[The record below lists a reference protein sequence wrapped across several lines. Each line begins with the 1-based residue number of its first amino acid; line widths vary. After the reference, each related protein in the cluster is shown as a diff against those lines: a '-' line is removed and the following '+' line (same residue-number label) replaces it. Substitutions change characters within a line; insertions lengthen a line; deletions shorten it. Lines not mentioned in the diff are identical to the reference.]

1 MRAIQNYPIRLI
13 VGIALLFSAAPPA
26 TAQAEQTPDPRFGA
40 VEAYMAPQLA
50 ADLRVGWDRMIIHWH
65 IRQPD
70 GPDQWTVSGEETD
83 RLATAQAA
91 GREIVALLMG
101 TPPWATDGAPLGGVP
116 RGLYLPVNDPGNLWA
131 NFVRRVVGEYKGTIN
146 HWIIWNEPDI
156 AVSDWGVQFEGTVQ
170 DYYQLLKVAYL
181 AAKEVNPKAVIHL
194 AGLTYWHDVVYNRT
208 SYLKR
213 LLDVARQDKTAR
225 ANNYYFDVFTAHI
238 YFRTETV
245 YEIITYYRKLLQQYS
260 LRHPIWLNETNA
272 APMDDPKYPASPIVL
287 VTMDQQA
294 AFIIQAHALALA
306 AGAERV
312 AVYKFYDEVA
322 PPPGGESYGLFRPD
336 ASLRPAAEAYR
347 LVTTHFTGIQQV
359 IYNSTPTYH
368 LITLK
373 RGKAVTRVAWARFG
387 QSVTLRLPATAKM
400 THVALYDHLGKAY
413 PVAADKKGVFTL
425 TLPPASCN
433 APNDCAV
440 GGPPWIL
447 VESQAK
453 P

>member
-1 MRAIQNYPIRLI
+1 MKSLQQHIIRLALSLI
-13 VGIALLFSAAPPA
+13 VLLNIAPP
-26 TAQAEQTPDPRFGA
+26 TAAQTQQPPPDPRFGA

-50 ADLRVGWDRMIIHWH
+50 ADLRVGWDRMIIHWYD
-65 IRQPD
+65 RQPD
-70 GPDQWTVSGEETD
+70 KLDQWNVSGAEID
-83 RLATAQAA
+83 RIATAETA

-101 TPPWATDGAPLGGVP
+101 TPPWATDGTPIGGVP
-116 RGLYLPVNDPGNLWA
+116 RGLYLPVSDPGNLWA
-131 NFVRRVVGEYKGTIN
+131 TFVRRAVGEYKGRIN
-146 HWIIWNEPDI
+146 RWIIWNEPDI
-156 AVSDWGVQFEGTVQ
+156 AMTDPGAQFEGTVQ

-194 AGLTYWHDVVYNRT
+194 AGLTYWHDVVYNRP

-238 YFRTETV
+238 YFRSETV
-245 YEIITYYRKLLQQYS
+245 YEIIASYRKLLRQYG
-260 LRHPIWLNETNA
+260 LRQPIWLNETNA
-272 APMDDPKYPASPIVL
+272 APTDDPQYPASPLVL

-294 AFIIQAHALALA
+294 AFIIQANALALA
-306 AGAERV
+306 AGADRI
-312 AVYKFYDEVA
+312 AIYKFYDETA

-336 ASLRPAAEAYR
+336 GSARPAAEAYR
-347 LVTTHFTGIQQV
+347 LVTTHFAKIQQV
-359 IYNSTPTYH
+359 TDNSAATYH

-373 RGKAVTRVAWARFG
+373 RDKAMTRVAWARRG
-387 QSVTLRLPATAKM
+387 QSVTLQLRATPKM

-425 TLPPASCN
+425 TLPPATCN
-433 APNDCAV
+433 ATNDCPV
-440 GGPPWIL
+440 GGSPWIL
-447 VESQAK
+447 VET